1 MTAEFVDPGA
11 TKHQSTK
18 GEPIGIVSHQQRRF

>member
-1 MTAEFVDPGA
+1 MTAEFTDPGA

-18 GEPIGIVSHQQRRF
+18 GSPVVITLAQLHA